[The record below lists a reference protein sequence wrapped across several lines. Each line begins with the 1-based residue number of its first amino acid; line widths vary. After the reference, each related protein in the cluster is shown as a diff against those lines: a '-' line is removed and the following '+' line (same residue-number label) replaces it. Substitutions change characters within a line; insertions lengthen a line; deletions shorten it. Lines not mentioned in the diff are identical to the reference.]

1 MAYVIRPYRDD
12 DAEVLAEIL
21 ASAITDIGPHAYSP
35 AQVAAWAAR
44 HPGARRYRER
54 VAAGD
59 VIFVAADVDDRPVAY
74 VLLEQDGHI
83 DHLYNHPEHT
93 RRGLATQLLATAAT
107 YARKHGRERLYAE
120 ASDLA
125 RPAFERAGFAASH
138 KREFTIPHGDRD
150 VPIHNWG
157 MEKPLS

>member
-1 MAYVIRPYRDD
+1 VAYVIRPYRDD
-12 DAEVLAEIL
+12 DAEVLAAIL

-54 VAAGD
+54 IADGD
-59 VIFVAADVDDRPVAY
+59 VIFVAADADDRPVAY

-83 DHLYNHPEHT
+83 DHLYNHPDHT
-93 RRGLATQLLATAAT
+93 RRGLATQLLAIAT
-107 YARKHGRERLYAE
+107 IYARKHGVERLYSE

-125 RPAFERAGFAASH
+125 RPAFERAGFAATH
-138 KREFTIPHGDRD
+138 KREFTIPLGDRG

-157 MEKPLS
+157 MEKSLS